1 MKEKEWEDPIVAEVR
16 ATRDAYAKKFN
27 YDLDAMFEDL
37 LQRQEDHKKQG
48 YQYITLPSKKKEKL
62 TGTHS

>member
-1 MKEKEWEDPIVAEVR
+1 MEEKEWEDPIVAEVR

-27 YDLDAMFEDL
+27 YNLDAMFEDL
-37 LQRQEDHKKQG
+37 LKRQEERKKQG
-48 YQYITLPSKKKEKL
+48 YQYVTLPPKKKAKL